1 MTLLRVLHAELLKM
15 KRTAALKIVIIAPG
29 LIVLLVV
36 FMASQTPFSLLGRNG
51 ATDQWARLARI
62 TLRFWAFLLL
72 PLDIALQ
79 TALLAGLD
87 HADNQWKSL
96 LARPVP
102 RWTLYVAKLI
112 VVAVMTAASTL
123 LLLCGIFAGGAILP
137 HLQPELTFGPPVPW
151 AAVVKDGSQI
161 LGLAFLALTIQHW
174 VGLRWRS
181 FSVAIGIGI
190 LATVVGV
197 FAVAAGQ
204 QLGGWPQYFPWSL
217 PMLVLS
223 RHPPDIPAAL
233 LISAALGL
241 IVTAVGCRDFCRREI
256 T

>member
-15 KRTAALKIVIIAPG
+15 KRTAALKMVVIAPG
-29 LIVLLVV
+29 LIVLLVA

-62 TLRFWAFLLL
+62 ILRFWAFLLL
-72 PLDIALQ
+72 PLYIALQ

-87 HADNQWKSL
+87 HSENHWKSL

-112 VVAVMTAASTL
+112 VVAAMTAASTL
-123 LLLCGIFAGGAILP
+123 VLLCGIFAAGAILP
-137 HLQPELTFGPPVPW
+137 RLQAELAFGPPVPW
-151 AAVVKDGSQI
+151 AAIVKDGCQI
-161 LGLAFLALTIQHW
+161 MGLAFLALTIQHW
-174 VGLRWRS
+174 VSLRWRS
-181 FSVAIGIGI
+181 FSVAIGVGI
-190 LATVVGV
+190 LATVVGI

-204 QLGGWPQYFPWSL
+204 QVGSWPQYFPWSL

-223 RHPPDIPAAL
+223 RHPPDIPATL

-241 IVTAVGCRDFCRREI
+241 IVTVVGCLDFCQREI